1 MKKPDINNQLSK
13 FKENPSDSDLLL
25 LTLECIWGIIFVFG
39 ALIKD
44 LCKYIRT
51 LVYVLIVIALAILY
65 LTVSFVSRVLGP
77 FIVVC
82 FGFGLWYLVTGE
94 TWIFSP
100 DYIVAFT
107 VFIAVV
113 GFFRNKGFNR
123 NNQNGKE

>member
-1 MKKPDINNQLSK
+1 MKKPDINNKLSK
-13 FKENPSDSDLLL
+13 FKENPTDRDLLL
-25 LTLECIWGIIFVFG
+25 LTLECIWGIIFVFA

-44 LCKYIRT
+44 VCKYIRT
-51 LVYVLIVIALAILY
+51 LVYVLIVITLAILY

-77 FIVVC
+77 FIMVC

-107 VFIAVV
+107 MFIAVV
-113 GFFRNKGFNR
+113 GFFRTKGYNR
-123 NNQNGKE
+123 NGKD

>member
-1 MKKPDINNQLSK
+1 MKKPDINDKLSK

-51 LVYVLIVIALAILY
+51 LVYVLIVITLAILY

-77 FIVVC
+77 FIMVC
-82 FGFGLWYLVTGE
+82 IGFGLWYLVTGE
-94 TWIFSP
+94 TWLFSP

-113 GFFRNKGFNR
+113 GFFRTKGYNR
-123 NNQNGKE
+123 NGKE